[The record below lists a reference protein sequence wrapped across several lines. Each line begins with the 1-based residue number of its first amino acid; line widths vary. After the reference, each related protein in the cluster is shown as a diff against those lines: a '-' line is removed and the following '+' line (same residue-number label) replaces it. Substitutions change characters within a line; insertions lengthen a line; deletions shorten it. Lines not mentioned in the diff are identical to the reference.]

1 MNKLRRCWNFFFG
14 FNGRISRL
22 HFAIFLPFLVIT
34 FMAINFLFFIF
45 SKAIT
50 PLSIQRSSTSE
61 IILVIAILIIA
72 VVFYLLLKYSHI
84 ARRVHDYNK
93 DFWGSKLSST
103 IVVFEVIAT
112 IVSLNGKSEFALLSV
127 YLMGIIGLICLISLA
142 FIKGTEGENNFGPK
156 PVPFWKKNN
165 STQQQ

>member
-1 MNKLRRCWNFFFG
+1 MNKLTFCWNFVFG
-14 FNGRISRL
+14 FKGRVSRL
-22 HFAIFLPFLVIT
+22 HFAMFLPFLIIA
-34 FMAINFLFFIF
+34 FIAMNFLFFIF

-61 IILVIAILIIA
+61 IILVIAILIA
-72 VVFYLLLKYSHI
+72 ATVFYLLLKYSHI

-93 DFWGSKLSST
+93 DVWGSGLSST
-103 IVVFEVIAT
+103 IIVCDVIGI

-156 PVPFWKKNN
+156 PIPFWKKSN
-165 STQQQ
+165 STQQ